1 MLSQPC
7 PKLNEIPTAQ
17 RLILDLLGTAEQTS
31 SAGSNKTGL
40 LSLDGV
46 SRNGGSLSD
55 MLMVT
60 LRCVS
65 VQP

>member
-1 MLSQPC
+1 MQAQAQSENNKPPSQQ
-7 PKLNEIPTAQ
+7 TQ

-31 SAGSNKTGL
+31 SAGGNKTGL

-46 SRNGGSLSD
+46 SGDGRGLTD

-60 LRCVS
+60 L
-65 VQP
+65 